1 MTPYLAPGAYLPHE
15 TPMLLLE
22 SVLTVSDSSARC
34 RVTVSSQ
41 GVLAPFLTA
50 EGDLPAWYA
59 MELMAQTVG
68 VWSGWHR
75 TTRGEPGIALGMI
88 LGVRDLQC
96 QHSVFARGSVLDI
109 DVTLLLQD
117 EKFGSFDAVIHSAG
131 ASLARGRI
139 NTFQPDNAEL
149 NQLFSQGAST

>member
-22 SVLTVSDSSARC
+22 SVLAVSENLARC
-34 RVTVSSQ
+34 RVTVSPQ

-50 EGDLPAWYA
+50 EGELPAWYA

-75 TTRGEPGIALGMI
+75 ISRGEPGIALGMI
-88 LGVRDLQC
+88 LGARDLQC
-96 QHSVFARGSVLDI
+96 QHSAFPQGSTLDI

-117 EKFGSFDAVIHSAG
+117 EKFGSFEATIHCG
-131 ASLARGRI
+131 EICFARGRI

-149 NQLFSQGAST
+149 NQLFSQGAPT

>member
-75 TTRGEPGIALGMI
+75 TTHGEPGIALGMI

-96 QHSVFARGSVLDI
+96 QHSVFSRGSVLDI